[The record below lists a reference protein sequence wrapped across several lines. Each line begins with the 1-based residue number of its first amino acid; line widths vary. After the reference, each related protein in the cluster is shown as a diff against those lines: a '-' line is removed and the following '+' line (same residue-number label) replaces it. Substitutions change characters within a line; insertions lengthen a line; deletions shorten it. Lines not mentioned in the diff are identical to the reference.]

1 MSFANIRFN
10 LYNQKKK
17 KLFLTYLGKPVN
29 GIQKCSVF
37 GNYECSDFGIKT
49 AVDSATMMQ

>member
-1 MSFANIRFN
+1 MSRSVLKN
-10 LYNQKKK
+10 K
-17 KLFLTYLGKPVN
+17 YLKRIYKGDVN